1 MNNIQLA
8 HGSGGQA
15 MQQLINSLFMEAFA
29 NPWLAEQEDQ
39 ARLDLAQLVAEGDRL
54 AFSTDSYVIDP
65 LFFPGGNI
73 GKLAICGTANDV
85 AVSGAIPRYLSC
97 GFILEEGLPMETLKA
112 VVTSMAETA
121 RAAGIAIVTGDTKV
135 VQRGAADKLFINTA
149 GMGAI
154 PANIHWG
161 AQTLTAGDVLLVSGT
176 LGDHGATILNLREQL
191 GLDGEL
197 VSDCAVLTP
206 LIQTLRD
213 IPGVK
218 ALRDATRGGV
228 NAVVHEFAAA
238 CGCGIELSEA
248 ALPAPLIQ
256 TLRDIPGVKALRDAT
271 RGGVNAVVH
280 EFAAACGCG
289 IELSEAALPVKPAV
303 RGVCE
308 LLGLDALNFANEG
321 KLVIAVERNAAEQ
334 VLAALHS
341 HPLGKDAALIGEVV
355 ERKGVRLAGLYGV
368 KRTLDLPHAEPLPRI
383 C

>member
-1 MNNIQLA
+1 MKSVQIA

-15 MQQLINSLFMEAFA
+15 MQQLINDLFMQAFN

-39 ARLDLAQLVAEGDRL
+39 ARLDLAQFTAQGDRL

-73 GKLAICGTANDV
+73 GKLAVCGTANDV
-85 AVSGAIPRYLSC
+85 AVSGAIPRFLSC
-97 GFILEEGLPMETLKA
+97 GFILEEGLEMATLEA
-112 VVTSMAETA
+112 VVNSMAQTA
-121 RAAGIAIVTGDTKV
+121 KAADIAIVTGDTKV

-149 GMGAI
+149 GLGAI
-154 PANIHWG
+154 PADIHWG
-161 AQTLTAGDVLLVSGT
+161 AQTLTPGDVLLVSGT

-206 LIQTLRD
+206 LIQSLRG
-213 IPGVK
+213 ITGVK

-238 CGCGIELSEA
+238 SGCGIELNEQQ
-248 ALPAPLIQ
+248 LP
-256 TLRDIPGVKALRDAT
+256 
-271 RGGVNAVVH
+271 VNA
-280 EFAAACGCG
+280 
-289 IELSEAALPVKPAV
+289 AV

-308 LLGLDALNFANEG
+308 LLGLEALNFANEG
-321 KLVIAVERNAAEQ
+321 KLVIAVARDAADS
-334 VLAALHS
+334 VLAQLRS
-341 HPLGKDAALIGEVV
+341 HPLGQHAAMIGEVV
-355 ERKGVRLAGLYGV
+355 ERRGVRLTGLYGV

>member
-1 MNNIQLA
+1 MSTVQMA

-15 MQQLINSLFMEAFA
+15 MQQLINALFMQAFD

-39 ARLDLAQLVAEGDRL
+39 ARLDLAQLAAGGDRL

-65 LFFPGGNI
+65 LFFPGGDI
-73 GKLAICGTANDV
+73 GKLAVCGTANDI

-97 GFILEEGLPMETLKA
+97 GFILEEGLPMTTLQA
-112 VVTSMAETA
+112 VVNSMAATA
-121 RAAGIAIVTGDTKV
+121 KAADIAIVTGDTKV

-149 GMGAI
+149 GIGAI
-154 PANIHWG
+154 PTGLHWR
-161 AQTLTAGDVLLVSGT
+161 AQALQAGDVVLVSGS
-176 LGDHGATILNLREQL
+176 LGCHGATILNLREQL

-206 LIQTLRD
+206 LIQLLREID
-213 IPGVK
+213 GIK

-228 NAVVHEFAAA
+228 NAVVHEFAASS
-238 CGCGIELSEA
+238 GCGIELNETS
-248 ALPAPLIQ
+248 LPM
-256 TLRDIPGVKALRDAT
+256 
-271 RGGVNAVVH
+271 
-280 EFAAACGCG
+280 
-289 IELSEAALPVKPAV
+289 KPAV

-321 KLVIAVERNAAEQ
+321 KLVIVVERRAAEA
-334 VLAALHS
+334 VVERLHS
-341 HPLGKDAALIGEVV
+341 HPLGRDAAIIGEVV
-355 ERKGVRLAGLYGV
+355 ARKGVRLSGLYSV